1 MRKIIRLLKYK
12 KNLGIENDGLLINI
26 IYMDIKLNTTQ
37 THNSNLNFYT
47 NQLDQK
53 RMITLISDP
62 TSHLLEP
69 IENSTLLHR
78 TNFKL

>member
-1 MRKIIRLLKYK
+1 
-12 KNLGIENDGLLINI
+12 
-26 IYMDIKLNTTQ
+26 MDIKLNTQ
-37 THNSNLNFYT
+37 THNSNSNFYT

-53 RMITLISDP
+53 RLITLISDP

-78 TNFKL
+78 ANFKF